1 MANPMWL
8 SLKKIVK
15 HCCLKRLRR
24 QSSISEIH
32 GHNTLWEREV
42 KFMIVQNV
50 SFWWTRSGFWSAASL
65 FQSSLVDVSC
75 EIYVVLFA
83 LRPLL
88 PARAKAERS
97 NKGKREEAAMKVIT
111 GLWLYW
117 LQSLVSKPSLSLQI
131 LLLFAL
137 QSGFYH
143 KGKMVIC
150 LLLECECTSAH
161 LPTFL
166 KFIYSL
172 FIGLL
177 PSLQWPYGV
186 RSLISLTWLS
196 LFNFHKSN

>member
-1 MANPMWL
+1 
-8 SLKKIVK
+8 
-15 HCCLKRLRR
+15 
-24 QSSISEIH
+24 
-32 GHNTLWEREV
+32 
-42 KFMIVQNV
+42 MIVQNV

-97 NKGKREEAAMKVIT
+97 NKGKRREAAVKVIT

-131 LLLFAL
+131 LPLFAL
-137 QSGFYH
+137 QSVFFYH

-150 LLLECECTSAH
+150 LLLRCACTSVH
-161 LPTFL
+161 LLTFR

-177 PSLQWPYGV
+177 PSPQETVFGELRV
-186 RSLISLTWLS
+186 S
-196 LFNFHKSN
+196 KV